1 MGYMDGPVPV
11 MWPALTLEV
20 DFSCGK
26 SAFMEMVE
34 GGPCDKTEKEDEMNA
49 DQPTTVSSQSLGIQ
63 TEHWSER
70 MLCLQ
75 WTGRGPGSVWVNVL
89 LQVG

>member
-1 MGYMDGPVPV
+1 MTSFD
-11 MWPALTLEV
+11 TEV

-26 SAFMEMVE
+26 SNLMEMGE

-63 TEHWSER
+63 TE
-70 MLCLQ
+70 
-75 WTGRGPGSVWVNVL
+75 G
-89 LQVG
+89 

>member
-1 MGYMDGPVPV
+1 
-11 MWPALTLEV
+11 LTLEV

-26 SAFMEMVE
+26 SAFMEMGE

-63 TEHWSER
+63 TEH
-70 MLCLQ
+70 
-75 WTGRGPGSVWVNVL
+75 
-89 LQVG
+89 